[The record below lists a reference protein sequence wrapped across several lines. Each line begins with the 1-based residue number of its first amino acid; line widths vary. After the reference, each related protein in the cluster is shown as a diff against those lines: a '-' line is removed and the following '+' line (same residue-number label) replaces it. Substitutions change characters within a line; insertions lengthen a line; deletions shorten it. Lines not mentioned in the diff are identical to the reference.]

1 MFSIAD
7 DLDIFGSGNNA
18 VEADE
23 DHDKKKSN
31 ALLSRHREGGIK
43 RNKEKVKY
51 SRPKQPLGMFKEA
64 LNPSIRKSPHPE
76 VNPDAPPRVPP
87 SRGVSTGMKPKLEDE
102 LKRLTD
108 LRLIALVD

>member
-7 DLDIFGSGNNA
+7 DLDIFGAGNNA

-31 ALLSRHREGGIK
+31 ALLSGHREGGIK

-51 SRPKQPLGMFKEA
+51 SRPKQPLGMFKEV
-64 LNPSIRKSPHPE
+64 LNTSIRKFYIQKLTPTHHPE
-76 VNPDAPPRVPP
+76 YRPPEECLLP
-87 SRGVSTGMKPKLEDE
+87 
-102 LKRLTD
+102 
-108 LRLIALVD
+108 